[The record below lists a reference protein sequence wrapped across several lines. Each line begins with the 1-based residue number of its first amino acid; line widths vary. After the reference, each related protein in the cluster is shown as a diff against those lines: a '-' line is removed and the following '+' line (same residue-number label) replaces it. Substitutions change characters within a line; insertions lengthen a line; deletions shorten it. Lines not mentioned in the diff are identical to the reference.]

1 MSLPLTLPAFVITN
15 TITVQ
20 VTVSPDYYTTSVNFL
35 SAGASVYQIAL
46 TKAAPN
52 ATLTPG
58 IDIGSLNINTGSLH
72 MALPGALNPGNIQ
85 LSLNAVD
92 MSNGNQPVIVNNNPI
107 ASWSLNQ

>member
-15 TITVQ
+15 TLTVQ
-20 VTVSPDYYTTSVNFL
+20 VTISPDYYTASVNFI
-35 SAGASVYQIAL
+35 SGGSTVFQQAL

-52 ATLTPG
+52 VTLTPG
-58 IDIGSLNINTGSLH
+58 IDIGSLNISTGSLH
-72 MALPGALNPGNIQ
+72 MAIPGAINPGNIQ

-92 MSNGNQPVIVNNNPI
+92 MSNGNQPVIVNNNQI